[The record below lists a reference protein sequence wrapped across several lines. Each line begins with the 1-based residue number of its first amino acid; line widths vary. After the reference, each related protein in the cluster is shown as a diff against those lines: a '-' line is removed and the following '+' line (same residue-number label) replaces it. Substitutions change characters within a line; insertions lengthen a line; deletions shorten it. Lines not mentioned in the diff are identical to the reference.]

1 MERRLGMEVIM
12 NQKLLLFFS
21 KIAFTMLVLVGL
33 PFWSY
38 LETGRPMM
46 EWSLIIGILTTLTI
60 IYAYGDGYRYQ
71 RIQHMIKGKQ
81 KSFYHSISFWTALI
95 YTVVVFYL
103 TVKAYGNIFY

>member
-1 MERRLGMEVIM
+1 MEVLI

-21 KIAFTMLVLVGL
+21 KVAFTMLVLLGL

-46 EWSLIIGILTTLTI
+46 EWSLIIGILITLI
-60 IYAYGDGYRYQ
+60 LIYAYGGGYRYQ
-71 RIQHMIKGKQ
+71 RIQHMLKGKQ
-81 KSFYHSISFWTALI
+81 KRFYHSISFWTALI

-103 TVKAYGNIFY
+103 TINAYGNIFY